1 MLFEILVAAG
11 GYYAYRHFAKG
22 CKTHSSAS
30 TKKRRSDA
38 IGAAGEA
45 AAQAKL
51 RTTLNW
57 LCGNDFYL
65 HEGPLVIEH
74 APGTDFP
81 TAEID
86 HLAVTPFGVFIFE
99 TKNWSG
105 HIAPSDVPGKLSRT
119 APNGQQDDRRSPIDQ
134 NRSKVGFLQDH
145 LPPVWPGHA
154 AGLFTSD
161 KAVLDPRL
169 AADLISLDELPLWLR
184 MRRDAFESMRPVSIE
199 HARAAV
205 LTYADGSPAALK
217 RHMSHVSERLVSA
230 TGKRNV

>member
-11 GYYAYRHFAKG
+11 SYYAYRHFAKAG
-22 CKTHSSAS
+22 KARPSAS
-30 TKKRRSDA
+30 SHKRRSDA

-45 AAQAKL
+45 VAQAKL
-51 RTTLNW
+51 RKTLYW

-65 HEGPLVIEH
+65 HEGPLIIEH

-105 HIAPSDVPGKLSRT
+105 HIAPSDASGKLTRT
-119 APNGQQDDRRSPIDQ
+119 APDGQREDRRSPIDQ
-134 NRSKVGFLQDH
+134 NRSKIGFLRNQ
-145 LPPVWPGHA
+145 LPPMWPVDA

-161 KAVLDPRL
+161 EAVLDPRL
-169 AADLISLDELPLWLR
+169 PADLISLDELPLWLR
-184 MRRDAFESMRPVSIE
+184 MRRDAFQGMRPVSIA

-205 LTYADGSPAALK
+205 LLYADGSPAALK
-217 RHMSHVSERLVSA
+217 RHKSFVSFR
-230 TGKRNV
+230 